1 MKEKRMNMNL
11 VEKDLKYIWHP
22 CSQMKD
28 YEELKPI
35 IIDHG
40 KGIYLYDK
48 DGKEYMD
55 IVSSWWCNLLG
66 HCNPTINE
74 YIKNQLNKLEHVI
87 FANFSHEPA
96 IKLCEELSKI
106 IPKGLTKF
114 NFSDNGSASVECALK
129 MSFQYQYQIGNK
141 KKTKFMCLSEGYH
154 GETIGAL
161 SVGSMDLY
169 AKIYKPM
176 LMDTIHVESP
186 DCYRCPYGKGRDFCN
201 AECFEHA
208 KKSFEEYGEETCA
221 IIVEPLLQGSAG
233 MRIYPPVYLKK
244 LRKLCDEYN
253 VILIADE
260 IATGFGRT
268 GKMFAFEH
276 AGVSPDIMCVSKGL
290 TGGYMPM
297 AITITSDKIY
307 NAFYDDYN
315 KGKAFMHSHT
325 YSGNPIGCS
334 AALAVQKILREEA
347 ILENAKLRAN
357 YLNKKLNDA
366 LMELPHIGEI
376 RSIGLI
382 NAMELV
388 KNKKTKE
395 AYNPKLRIGYEIYK
409 KALNKGLILRPLGN
423 VLYFN
428 PPLIIN
434 EEEIDKA
441 VSICKESIEEIIV

>member
-1 MKEKRMNMNL
+1 MNL
-11 VEKDLKYIWHP
+11 TEKDLHYIWHP

-40 KGIYLYDK
+40 RGIYLYDR

-66 HCNPTINE
+66 HCNPKINE
-74 YIKNQLNKLEHVI
+74 AVKQQLDKLEHVI

-96 IKLCEELSKI
+96 IMLCEQLSEI
-106 IPKGLTKF
+106 IPGGLTKF

-129 MSFQYQYQIGNK
+129 MSFQYQYQTGNIN
-141 KKTKFMCLSEGYH
+141 KTRFMCLSEGYH

-176 LMDTIHVESP
+176 LMDTIQIEAP
-186 DCYRCPYGKGRDFCN
+186 DCYRCPYGSCRDNCSCECFIN
-201 AECFEHA
+201 AERAFAEH
-208 KKSFEEYGEETCA
+208 GGETCA

-233 MRIYPPVYLKK
+233 MRIYPALYLKK
-244 LRKLCDEYN
+244 LRTLCNEYN
-253 VILIADE
+253 VLLIADE

-268 GKMFAFEH
+268 GKMFAFDH
-276 AGVSPDIMCVSKGL
+276 AGVTPDIMCISKGL

-297 AITITSDKIY
+297 AITITTDEIY
-307 NAFYDDYN
+307 NAFYADYSE
-315 KGKAFMHSHT
+315 GKAFMHSHT
-325 YSGNPIGCS
+325 YSGNPLGCA
-334 AALAVQKILREEA
+334 AALAVQKLLREEP
-347 ILENAKLRAN
+347 ILDRAAVRAGYLHNKL
-357 YLNKKLNDA
+357 KEA
-366 LMELPHIGEI
+366 LSDHPKVGEI
-376 RSIGLI
+376 RHIGLI
-382 NAMELV
+382 NAIELV
-388 KNKKTKE
+388 SDKKTKTG
-395 AYNPKLRIGYEIYK
+395 YDSSLRMGYRIYK
-409 KALNKGLILRPLGN
+409 KALERGLILRPLGN

-434 EEEIDKA
+434 EEEIDQA
-441 VSICKESIEEIIV
+441 VDSCTGAIADIIGK